1 MERLSN
7 DERNEIFRR
16 VEENIRVLKEKA
28 GEAAVRSG
36 RRPEDITILA
46 VTKTVPAE
54 IINHAIHCGMT
65 HIGENRVQ
73 ELLEKYGQLDLS
85 GCKAQIIGTLQTN
98 KVRKIIGLVE
108 MIQSVDSGRLA
119 AEINRVGEQ
128 KGVVTDCLVEVN
140 IGREENKGGIAPEA
154 LDELLG
160 EIAPMKA
167 VRVRGLMAIPPICE
181 TASQVRRYFSQMTQL
196 FLDRKGKT
204 SDNISMDFLSMG
216 MSADYEEAILE
227 GANYIRPGTALFGHR
242 TYPKL
247 R

>member
-7 DERNEIFRR
+7 DEREAVFRR
-16 VEENIRVLKEKA
+16 VEENIRVLKEKV

-36 RRPEDITILA
+36 RAPEDITILA
-46 VTKTVPAE
+46 VTKTVPVE

-73 ELLEKYGQLDLS
+73 EFLEKYEQLDLS
-85 GCKAQIIGTLQTN
+85 NCKAQIIGTLQTN
-98 KVRKIIGLVE
+98 KVRKVIGLVE
-108 MIQSVDSGRLA
+108 MIQSVDSAHLA
-119 AEINRVGEQ
+119 QEINRVSVQ
-128 KGVVTDCLVEVN
+128 KDVVTDCLVEVN
-140 IGREENKGGIAPEA
+140 IGREENKGGVMPEA

-160 EIAPMKA
+160 KIGEMQA

-181 TASQVRRYFSQMTQL
+181 TAKEVRQYFSQMTQL
-196 FLDRKGKT
+196 FLDRKSKT

-242 TYPKL
+242 TYSK
-247 R
+247 

>member
-7 DERNEIFRR
+7 DEREAVFRR
-16 VEENIRVLKEKA
+16 VEENIRVLKEKV

-36 RRPEDITILA
+36 RAPEDITILA
-46 VTKTVPAE
+46 VTKTVPVE
-54 IINHAIHCGMT
+54 IINHAIHCGMI

-73 ELLEKYGQLDLS
+73 EFLEKYDQLDLS
-85 GCKAQIIGTLQTN
+85 NCKAQIIGTLQTN
-98 KVRKIIGLVE
+98 KVRKVIGLVE
-108 MIQSVDSGRLA
+108 MIQSVDSAHLA
-119 AEINRVGEQ
+119 QEINRVSVQ
-128 KGVVTDCLVEVN
+128 KDVVTDCLVEVN
-140 IGREENKGGIAPEA
+140 IGREENKGGVLPEA

-160 EIAPMKA
+160 KIGEMQA

-181 TASQVRRYFSQMTQL
+181 TAKEVRQYFSQMTQL
-196 FLDRKGKT
+196 FLDRKDKT

-242 TYPKL
+242 TYSK
-247 R
+247 